1 MKRAFTLVELMIVI
15 GILAILMSVLIV
27 SMGNGTETA
36 RSAKCL
42 TNMKN
47 LASAC
52 QNYGMSTGYYP
63 LAGSVEQ
70 LKFNESRGIGKQSN
84 KEFHEIVGWLSWY
97 SQGTYKEGSYPTGHS
112 SSAGWFSSA
121 YCQDDEERTYCVT
134 NGALW
139 RYLTGNKD
147 IFICPEHKRD
157 VKLQPYFSYVMNEY
171 FKWDNSEGSKYKPE
185 EFYAREYGHIAKADR
200 KLLFAELQWK
210 DGYAGTPTIS
220 SAAGTT
226 CDCTLQYT
234 KNEVIGFNHRAGRE
248 KVAHIVFADGHVD
261 KLRLPKGGMSDSEL
275 RELTKWLCNG
285 VDFSFNGQRYE
296 EIR

>member
-27 SMGNGTETA
+27 SMGNGTESA
-36 RSAKCL
+36 RATKCL

-47 LASAC
+47 IASAV
-52 QNYGMSTGYYP
+52 QNYGMTTGYYP
-63 LAGSVEQ
+63 FAGSLEQ
-70 LKFNESRGIGKQSN
+70 LLFDESKGIGKQSS
-84 KEFHEIVGWLSWY
+84 KQFRELKGWLSWY
-97 SQGTYKEGSYPTGHS
+97 SNGTYNPDSLPTSHS
-112 SSAGWFSSA
+112 SSASWFSSA
-121 YCQDDEERTYCVT
+121 YTQDEEERLYCVT

-139 RYLTGNKD
+139 SYLSGNRD

-185 EFYAREYGHIAKADR
+185 EFYARQYGHVSHAER
-200 KLLFAELQWK
+200 KLLLAELQWK
-210 DGYAGTPTIS
+210 DGYTITPTIS
-220 SAAGTT
+220 SGSGTQ

-234 KNEVIGFNHRAGRE
+234 KNEVIGFNHKSGRE

-261 KLRLPKGGMSDSEL
+261 KLRLPRGGISDSEL
-275 RELTKWLCNG
+275 RELTKWLCQG
-285 VDFSFNGQRYE
+285 TDFSFNGQHYE
-296 EIR
+296 EIK